1 MPPQNM
7 TKVPP
12 HSALSAK
19 SRLETQHNSAVFTR
33 KWWRVCGFARPVTE
47 GGGDDAR
54 SFGVAPLLGWRFR
67 PGRRSRSVDPPFVT
81 KRVSSLDG
89 HPLTWHELFA
99 ALPGGVAIVDADG
112 IVRYLND
119 DLRAL
124 TGFEGDSLIGQR
136 VEVLVPVALR
146 EPHVFHRFSF
156 VVSPHR
162 RSMNG
167 LAGVVLVRKDGIEL
181 PVNIGL
187 SPLAVAGEV
196 WAIVAVQ
203 DISAQRRLE

>member
-1 MPPQNM
+1 MLR
-7 TKVPP
+7 
-12 HSALSAK
+12 AA
-19 SRLETQHNSAVFTR
+19 
-33 KWWRVCGFARPVTE
+33 G
-47 GGGDDAR
+47 
-54 SFGVAPLLGWRFR
+54 
-67 PGRRSRSVDPPFVT
+67 RSRSEDPPFAI

-89 HPLTWHELFA
+89 QSLTWHELFS

-112 IVRYLND
+112 IIRYVND
-119 DLRAL
+119 DLRTL

-136 VEVLVPVALR
+136 VEALVPAALR
-146 EPHVFHRFSF
+146 ESHVFHRFSF

-162 RSMNG
+162 RSMSE
-167 LAGVVLVRKDGIEL
+167 LTGVVLVRKDGIEL

-203 DISAQRRLE
+203 DTSAQRRLD